1 MGKTKTK
8 KKQQKLN
15 PARLILTGIVVVLLI
30 VFLLSVKNIWDLKRE
45 QAELNETNTALK
57 EQKTELETELKN
69 VNDSN
74 YIEEQARTQLNMVK
88 PGEILYIL
96 DKEGKKDKMDEE

>member
-1 MGKTKTK
+1 MGKTKSKRKQK
-8 KKQQKLN
+8 KIS
-15 PARLILTGIVVVLLI
+15 PARLILTGIVIVLLV
-30 VFLLSVKNIWDLKRE
+30 VFLLSVKNIWDLKQE
-45 QAELNETNTALK
+45 QEELKQTNAALNEQKAELD
-57 EQKTELETELKN
+57 TELKN

-96 DKEGKKDKMDEE
+96 DKDSKKDKMDEE